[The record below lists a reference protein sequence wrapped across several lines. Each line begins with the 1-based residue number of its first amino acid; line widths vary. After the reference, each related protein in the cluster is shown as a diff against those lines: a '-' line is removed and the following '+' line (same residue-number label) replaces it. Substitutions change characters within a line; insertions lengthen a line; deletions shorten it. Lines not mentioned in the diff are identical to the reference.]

1 MTLTVKPDVGYTL
14 DKLTVTDASGK
25 AVDVTKV
32 DEKTYTFVMPG
43 SKVTVEAVF
52 APITS
57 GLPFTDVSAGD
68 WFYGAVKFVYEN
80 GLMDG
85 VAGNL
90 FAPNATLTRAMAVTI
105 LYRLEGS
112 PDLDGENLGY
122 PFADVDGNAWYSDAV
137 YWARC
142 NGIVDGVENNHF
154 DPTGSLTREQMA
166 TVLYRYAQYKG
177 ADVSA
182 SGDLSGFVDSANVS
196 DWAVGSGLVNGV
208 EGNAL
213 APQGTSTRAQAATV
227 LMRFV
232 G

>member
-1 MTLTVKPDVGYTL
+1 MQ
-14 DKLTVTDASGK
+14 
-25 AVDVTKV
+25 
-32 DEKTYTFVMPG
+32 
-43 SKVTVEAVF
+43 
-52 APITS
+52 
-57 GLPFTDVSAGD
+57 
-68 WFYGAVKFVYEN
+68 FVYEN

-85 VAGNL
+85 VGNNL
-90 FAPNATLTRAMAVTI
+90 FAPNATLNRAMAVTI

-122 PFADVDGNAWYSDAV
+122 PFADVDGDAWYGDAV

-182 SGDLSGFVDSANVS
+182 SGDLSGFADSANVS
-196 DWAVGSGLVNGV
+196 AWAVDAVKWAVGSGLVNGV

-213 APQGTSTRAQAATV
+213 APQGTSTRAQTAAI
-227 LMRFV
+227 LARFCGSV
-232 G
+232 I